1 MRFSLIIYWLLL
13 CVTGLMLILSPGTV
27 LAQEEKIDLI
37 LRLIPGD
44 YYKKV
49 TPGEENIL
57 YLEIHNAGN
66 KPITNIRLS
75 SGEPEGWVVKFK
87 PERIDY
93 LSPGSL
99 QTIDVNIKLPSNATR
114 GEYRINF
121 IAEASETRKVIS
133 TFLRVET
140 ATSIWLWVG
149 VAVAAVVVAGF
160 IIIYL
165 RFGRQ

>member
-1 MRFSLIIYWLLL
+1 MRFSLRLYWLLL
-13 CVTGLMLILSPGTV
+13 CVMGLMLILSPGTV

-75 SGEPEGWVVKFK
+75 SDEPEGWVVKFR
-87 PERIDY
+87 PMSIDY
-93 LSPGSL
+93 LGAGSH
-99 QTIDVNIKLPSNATR
+99 QAIDVNVVVAPDTDKGKYTLTM
-114 GEYRINF
+114 
-121 IAEASETRKVIS
+121 IAEADQTRTVTS
-133 TFLRVET
+133 TVLRVEN
-140 ATSIWLWVG
+140 AFSLWQWVG
-149 VAVAAVVVAGF
+149 LGMGALVIAGF
-160 IIIYL
+160 AMVYR
-165 RFGRQ
+165 RFGRE